1 MERLELRSFVSRDDR
16 RPVNLR
22 GFALSDTRDSDVVLA
37 DLSYGGCQ
45 IRSSDSFAQGET
57 FELRVLKRGTSHVE
71 VCWVR
76 DDRAGAR
83 FVGSDV
89 QTEQSGI

>member
-16 RPVNLR
+16 RPVSLR
-22 GFALSDTRDSDVVLA
+22 GFALSDTRDSDVVLS
-37 DLSYGGCQ
+37 DLSYGGCH
-45 IRSSDSFAQGET
+45 IRSADAFEQGET
-57 FELRVLKRGTSHVE
+57 FELRVLKRGTSNVE

-76 DDRAGAR
+76 DDCAGAR

-89 QTEQSGI
+89 PGEQSGI